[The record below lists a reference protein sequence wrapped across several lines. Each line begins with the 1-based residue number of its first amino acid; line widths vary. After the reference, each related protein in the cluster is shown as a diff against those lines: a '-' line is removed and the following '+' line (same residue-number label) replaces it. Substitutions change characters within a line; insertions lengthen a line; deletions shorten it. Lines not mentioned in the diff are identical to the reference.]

1 MLDDR
6 VARVNC
12 RLVERRVETN
22 AVEVSL
28 EPLVGGRG
36 PTAEG
41 ASLRAGGSVHRH
53 RLGATEYSDGM
64 ASTVEVAARKL
75 LRRMGVEPV
84 RIRRRPEANL
94 LGWHLHCLFDLLDVN
109 VVLDVGA
116 RVGEY
121 GRWLR
126 QNGYRGRIVSFE
138 PVAASLD
145 RLRRTAAGDP
155 LWDVNGYALGAENAE
170 TEINVA
176 SMPQFSS
183 LLPTTD
189 FGATGFGPAV
199 ALDHVE
205 RVSVR
210 RLDDVWD
217 ELPDGRVYLK
227 MDTQGFDL
235 RVLEGAGERVAS
247 VVALQTEAAVQ
258 LIYEGAPTH
267 VETLAALNALRFIPS
282 GMFPVTLDERMRLV
296 EYDLVAVRS

>member
-1 MLDDR
+1 
-6 VARVNC
+6 
-12 RLVERRVETN
+12 
-22 AVEVSL
+22 
-28 EPLVGGRG
+28 
-36 PTAEG
+36 
-41 ASLRAGGSVHRH
+41 
-53 RLGATEYSDGM
+53 
-64 ASTVEVAARKL
+64 
-75 LRRMGVEPV
+75 
-84 RIRRRPEANL
+84 
-94 LGWHLHCLFDLLDVN
+94 
-109 VVLDVGA
+109 
-116 RVGEY
+116 
-121 GRWLR
+121 
-126 QNGYRGRIVSFE
+126 
-138 PVAASLD
+138 
-145 RLRRTAAGDP
+145 

-205 RVSVR
+205 RLSVR